1 MSGGVAE
8 GAARGMP
15 SARCAT
21 IFDLDDTLVDSGD
34 AWGRVC
40 AAFAAR
46 HGHRWR
52 PEDDEALH
60 GNGDWASYVAGLCG
74 GGDGGGDGSGDDGGG
89 GGGEG
94 GGDGG
99 DGAGEGG
106 DGAGNGGYSGSGSRS
121 GNGGGDRS
129 GDGNAVS
136 RASWA
141 SRVSKVGKASRASS
155 VTTAEV
161 LETCT
166 AAMAEECAAGRVK
179 ALPGAVDLVFEAERH
194 GPVGMATASPRRY
207 VLAALESL
215 GLAGRM
221 RTVVCGEDVAR
232 NKPAPD
238 AYLRAAAELGAM
250 PSDCVAVEDSPRGIH
265 SAASAGMRVL
275 AVPRG
280 GMTLPA
286 DVAHLPAA
294 HARDAAD
301 ALPLLT
307 MMLTSIIV
315 ITSRPEPEPAVHG
328 GTL

>member
-8 GAARGMP
+8 GAAHGMP

-74 GGDGGGDGSGDDGGG
+74 GGG

-94 GGDGG
+94 GGDDGG
-99 DGAGEGG
+99 G
-106 DGAGNGGYSGSGSRS
+106 GAGNGGHGGSGDRSGSS
-121 GNGGGDRS
+121 GGDRS
-129 GDGNAVS
+129 GDGDAVGRAS
-136 RASWA
+136 TVSPASWA
-141 SRVSKVGKASRASS
+141 SRVSKVGQVSGASRASS

-238 AYLRAAAELGAM
+238 AYLRAAADIGAM

-280 GMTLPA
+280 GMALPA